1 MKTKKIREFFDEVR
15 EREIEE
21 KMKDKK
27 NISSEDLH
35 LKQLVAHIPYDQDH
49 VLQNSLKKDAETPIN
64 FDEESDY
71 ETESS

>member
-35 LKQLVAHIPYDQDH
+35 LKQLVAHIPYD
-49 VLQNSLKKDAETPIN
+49 
-64 FDEESDY
+64 
-71 ETESS
+71 